1 MALNRKQTALGAVLG
16 LSFVCLVAYVTMRE
30 QPETKRAVAPTWA
43 RVGFTGSMIPTFQ
56 GGERYLIEAA
66 PFQDIT
72 EGDVIVIWWEAK
84 ARNVVH
90 RVISIKRDGQGR
102 NLAFVT
108 RGDANQV
115 RDPYLCTPENYV
127 GRAVMSTKSESS
139 ANGGI
144 PVIR

>member
-43 RVGFTGSMIPTFQ
+43 RVGFTGSMVPTFM

-66 PFQDIT
+66 PFEAIR
-72 EGDVIVIWWEAK
+72 EGDVIVVWWPAK
-84 ARNVVH
+84 GLNVVH
-90 RVISIKRDGQGR
+90 RAISIKRAANGQ
-102 NLAFVT
+102 AVAIVT
-108 RGDANQV
+108 KGDANQV

-127 GRAVMSTKSESS
+127 GRAVWPPNSGDSP
-139 ANGGI
+139 NGGL
-144 PVIR
+144 PLRF